1 MHLTK
6 SSNTCVERKGNPGQS
21 RAVAVTSGCDSVH
34 HSSAGSFYA
43 GDLAL
48 GAGDSRNSMK

>member
-1 MHLTK
+1 MHLIK

-34 HSSAGSFYA
+34 HSSAGSFYT